1 MSEKDEKLKAS
12 PPSKYDPSSAASA
25 TPSSANAPR
34 ARKTPQGRSSLSS
47 ATGGNLSS
55 ILLVLAF
62 AACFLQL
69 FLSQPDYLLQ
79 KERQNHW
86 FDPSLWTLD
95 NATLN
100 QNIMGVD
107 LAVSG
112 NARRKGV
119 DQSTSRAADGP
130 KNEVEEQIKEELKEM
145 HLNADAFP
153 KADIANDE
161 HPIIQLLRNA
171 GIDDLTEEDKKHL
184 PDWKALQRLYGD
196 LEEPIIIG
204 LETCAMY
211 RNTVPPPKRYA
222 AVAGLFNTG
231 TNAMEH
237 HLRKN
242 INLESAWQ
250 GQ

>member
-1 MSEKDEKLKAS
+1 MSEKDGKLKAS
-12 PPSKYDPSSAASA
+12 PLSKNGAETTTAAPSSG
-25 TPSSANAPR
+25 NAPGR
-34 ARKTPQGRSSLSS
+34 TRNTSSRSSRSS
-47 ATGGNLSS
+47 HSTLNLGS
-55 ILLVLAF
+55 LLLFLAF
-62 AACFLQL
+62 VACFLQL
-69 FLSQPDYLLQ
+69 FISQPDHLLLHE
-79 KERQNHW
+79 KENHW
-86 FDPSLWTLD
+86 FDHALWKID
-95 NATLN
+95 NATFN

-107 LAVSG
+107 L
-112 NARRKGV
+112 GV
-119 DQSTSRAADGP
+119 TSTKRPENGQDAP
-130 KNEVEEQIKEELKEM
+130 KSEVEEQIKEEIREM

-171 GIDDLTEEDKKHL
+171 GINDLTDEDKKHL
-184 PDWKALQRLYGD
+184 PDWKSLQSVYGD

-204 LETCAMY
+204 LESCAAY

-250 GQ
+250 GEWSE